1 MSPCGWESILEIL
14 SVTELLKILLL
25 MTKVNQK
32 TLASLN
38 CISHGPLTILIIIYQ
53 KKCNLRSPNNCN
65 FFLPLCPLLFY
76 CYRRG
81 TWPIA
86 ICHYSSGLK
95 TFIPC
100 EIQLTFQSTV
110 TYLQSIHL
118 LLTLW
123 ASNKRLPFYDPL
135 KKMKKLNK
143 IVKDIC
149 WK

>member
-1 MSPCGWESILEIL
+1 MSFSSQWPTMKFLFSYFQVMIPNWKYEIIIEYVL
-14 SVTELLKILLL
+14 PFETSVTTMIKKL
-25 MTKVNQK
+25 TKNGCQ
-32 TLASLN
+32 T
-38 CISHGPLTILIIIYQ
+38 
-53 KKCNLRSPNNCN
+53 SPNSPHSFCS
-65 FFLPLCPLLFY
+65 LCPVLFY

-81 TWPIA
+81 ICPTA
-86 ICHYSSGLK
+86 ICQYSSGLRN
-95 TFIPC
+95 FILY

-123 ASNKRLPFYDPL
+123 VSNKRLPFYDPL

-149 WK
+149 CK